1 MNQPMPDYNRGYE
14 GKSVQTST
22 EAILSLIF
30 AVLSWLG
37 LFGLGGIVAIILGHV
52 AKNKI
57 RQSAGRLEGNGLA
70 TAGLVLGYANVALT
84 LIGFCLVAVIIGLIM
99 MGVLSASMY
108 YFPYFGT
115 WTF

>member
-1 MNQPMPDYNRGYE
+1 MNQPMPEYDRGYE
-14 GKSVQTST
+14 VKSVQTST

-30 AVLSWLG
+30 AILGWLG
-37 LFGLGGIVAIILGHV
+37 LFGLGGIVAVILGHV

-57 RQSAGRLEGNGLA
+57 RRSAGRLEGDGLA
-70 TAGLVLGYANVALT
+70 TAGLVLGYANIAITV
-84 LIGFCLVAVIIGLIM
+84 IGFCLVLVFVALIF

-108 YFPYFGT
+108 YFPYFGN